1 MTVRIPIITVFDSK
15 GLKQAQY
22 QLNKVRGNFQNL
34 GRNFAIAGAAFA
46 GAAAVI
52 VKSARDLARIEKINA
67 QTEAVLKSM
76 GNSAGVTSKHIQDLA
91 GNLERLTASEAETIQ
106 EGANLLLTF
115 RNIQNQVG
123 ANNDIFDQA
132 VKMSVDLS
140 RAMGTTASGEA
151 IRLGKALND
160 PVKGVSA
167 LTRVGV
173 SFTEQQKEQIKTL
186 QQSGDIL
193 GAQKIIL
200 AELQAQFGGSG
211 QAYAATF
218 AGQVEL
224 LNHELGA
231 LGEEATLAVMPALR
245 DMITAFRELA
255 PEIGA
260 KMASAIKSVD
270 WKAFTKTI
278 VDLITFLSQN
288 AETIMKVVTALYVL
302 NTAYN
307 VVKVTTG
314 LYNAAAVILGNT
326 FVVTAG
332 KIGLATGAVKL
343 FRTALIT
350 TGIGALVVGLGFV
363 IEAIINTNNAA
374 KDGTPKV
381 GGYADVIRKSG
392 QDADWAAQK
401 YGTAKT
407 AIEGLNSAA
416 SNYRPPN
423 LSGVIASEAR
433 RDAAM
438 AARGAA
444 SSGGVLPSLIPPS
457 STGGGAT
464 ARQDPTGLQAW
475 TASNEKEARVA
486 GKEVKLIA
494 LGLSKDVA
502 ASLVGSNTPIK
513 TANAA
518 IQRIN
523 KNGTKAIANLT
534 KSFQNS
540 AAGQQAAASAA
551 ASAAAEAASAMA
563 AAAAAAAQAAAEQA
577 AREAAI
583 LAEKQRVYESF
594 ANSITSTFAR
604 IQESILGAFSL
615 PSLGGS
621 TDSIIR
627 NMDKLLTR
635 VKAFS
640 ANITKLSS
648 MGLDP
653 KLLQQVINAGPIAG
667 AKLAA
672 NLVSGGVGG
681 LTAINK
687 GYAELGGLASEIG
700 MTGTQ
705 AAFNNQAQQTIYNVN
720 INGGLDSGATIGK
733 AVVDAVRAYERTSGP
748 VWQGA

>member
-1 MTVRIPIITVFDSK
+1 MAVRIPIVTVFDSK
-15 GLKQAQY
+15 GLRQAQF

-34 GRNFAIAGAAFA
+34 GRNFALAGAAFA

-76 GNSAGVTSKHIQDLA
+76 GSSAGVTSKHIQDLA
-91 GNLERLTASEAETIQ
+91 GNLEKLTASEAETIQ

-123 ANNDIFDQA
+123 TNNDIFDQA

-186 QQSGDIL
+186 SQSGDIL

-231 LGEEATLAVMPALR
+231 LGEEATLVVMPALQT
-245 DMITAFRELA
+245 MVSSLRELA

-260 KMASAIKSVD
+260 KLSAAIASVD
-270 WKAFTKTI
+270 WKAFAKTL
-278 VDLITFLSQN
+278 VDTITFLVQN
-288 AETIMKVVTALYVL
+288 AEAIMRVVSALFIL

-307 VVKVTTG
+307 TAKVVTG
-314 LYNAAAVILGNT
+314 LYNAAAVILNNT
-326 FVVTAG
+326 FTITAG
-332 KIGLATGAVKL
+332 KIGLATGALKL
-343 FRTALIT
+343 FKIALIT
-350 TGIGALVVGLGFV
+350 TGIGALIVALGLIVQGATEIDSSYRKTTPVVTSFGTAVLNSG
-363 IEAIINTNNAA
+363 
-374 KDGTPKV
+374 KD
-381 GGYADVIRKSG
+381 AE
-392 QDADWAAQK
+392 WAAGK
-401 YGTAKT
+401 YGTAAAAAQGLANAAASIPKPGRTSVMDSYNYNVRTGQPIPSTIVPLPSFT
-407 AIEGLNSAA
+407 APGATGSAA
-416 SNYRPPN
+416 
-423 LSGVIASEAR
+423 AS
-433 RDAAM
+433 
-438 AARGAA
+438 
-444 SSGGVLPSLIPPS
+444 
-457 STGGGAT
+457 
-464 ARQDPTGLQAW
+464 DPTGLKAW
-475 TASNEKEARVA
+475 TANAKAEATLTKKETR
-486 GKEVKLIA
+486 LIS
-494 LGLSKDVA
+494 LGLGKDVA
-502 ASLVGSNTPIK
+502 ANLASGGLSVVNDAIK
-513 TANAA
+513 RVTN
-518 IQRIN
+518 
-523 KNGTKAIANLT
+523 NGAKAIKNIT
-534 KSFQNS
+534 KDYTKS
-540 AAGQQAAASAA
+540 AAGQAAAASAA
-551 ASAAAEAASAMA
+551 SAAAAQAAESA
-563 AAAAAAAQAAAEQA
+563 AAAIAAAAQAAAEAA

-583 LAEKQRVYESF
+583 LAEKQRVYEAF
-594 ANSITSTFAR
+594 ASSVISTFAGIR
-604 IQESILGAFSL
+604 DSILGAFSL
-615 PSLGGS
+615 PQLGGS

-640 ANITKLSS
+640 SNITKLSS

-672 NLVSGGVGG
+672 NLVSGGIGG
-681 LTAINK
+681 LTAINA
-687 GYAELGGLASEIG
+687 GYAELGNVAGEIG

-705 AAFNNQAQQTIYNVN
+705 SLFNTAAQQAVYNVTV
-720 INGGLDSGATIGK
+720 NGGLDSGPTIGK
-733 AVVDAVRAYERTSGP
+733 AVVDAIRAYERTSGP
-748 VWQGA
+748 VFQGA